1 MQKLT
6 KNNGLIKYSNI
17 NTYIVLF
24 GTLAN
29 TRETLNIKM
38 VRLSKIR

>member
-1 MQKLT
+1 MAIKFQDITFNT
-6 KNNGLIKYSNI
+6 KDVI
-17 NTYIVLF
+17 F